1 MTTRAAVIAEARRWI
16 GTRWRHQGRTA
27 GGLDCV
33 GLLIV
38 VARSLNL
45 IDQSAL
51 DEADRVASGY
61 SRYPRGDALR
71 RTLLQHLQPVEISRP
86 ADILLFRI
94 DAEPQHLAIA
104 AEHPTGGM
112 SIIHAYAPAPH
123 RVIET
128 ILDDT
133 WRRRLVAVFALP
145 GVS

>member
-1 MTTRAAVIAEARRWI
+1 MTTRAEVIAEARRWI
-16 GTRWRHQGRTA
+16 GTRWRHQGRTE

-71 RTLLQHLQPVEISRP
+71 RTLLQHLQPVEIARP

-104 AEHPTGGM
+104 AEHPSSTLSM
-112 SIIHAYAPAPH
+112 IHSYALRPH

-133 WRRRLVAVFALP
+133 WRRRLVAAFALP